1 MRKGVMAT
9 LMLGTA
15 LILAGCGDDAG
26 GAAAELEK
34 GQVVATV
41 GGQDITIHEL
51 NAELQGVALP
61 TGERRK
67 AIEQAALQQIVNR
80 RILADIARERG
91 IDETPAFVLQKK
103 RTEEA
108 LLVQLL
114 QQQLASKIQPPTR
127 EQADAFIR
135 QNPNL
140 FAERKVFTIDQIQFE
155 QPEDL
160 RTLAAFEPLQTMDEV
175 ESKLIQDGVEYRRLP
190 ATLDAVG
197 ANPELI
203 AQVLKLPPGEVFLIP
218 TGRAVLA
225 NRVTDTR
232 VEPFTGD
239 RAVQYAMQIL
249 QQQKL
254 ATAAGTELD
263 ATLKKARDEV
273 QYQKGYAPPE
283 PKQAPGAAPAAP
295 GAAPAPGATPAPA
308 ATTTPAG

>member
-1 MRKGVMAT
+1 MRKGVIAT

-41 GGQDITIHEL
+41 GGDDITIHEL

-61 TGERRK
+61 TGERRR

-127 EQADAFIR
+127 DEADAFIR

-175 ESKLIQDGVEYRRLP
+175 ESKLIQDGTEYRRLP

-203 AQVLKLPPGEVFLIP
+203 AQILKLPPGEVFLIP

-254 ATAAGTELD
+254 ANAASADLD
-263 ATLKKARDEV
+263 ETLKKARDKV
-273 QYQKGYAPPE
+273 QYQKGYAPPQ
-283 PKQAPGAAPAAP
+283 PKQAP
-295 GAAPAPGATPAPA
+295 GAAPAPGATPTPA
-308 ATTTPAG
+308 ATPAS

>member
-1 MRKGVMAT
+1 MRKGVIAT

-15 LILAGCGDDAG
+15 LMLAGCGDDAEG
-26 GAAAELEK
+26 PAAELEK

-41 GGQDITIHEL
+41 GGEDITIHEL

-61 TGERRK
+61 TGERRR

-80 RILADIARERG
+80 RILAGIARERG
-91 IDETPAFVLQKK
+91 IDETPAFVLQRK

-127 EQADAFIR
+127 DQAEAFIR
-135 QNPNL
+135 ENPNL
-140 FAERKVFTIDQIQFE
+140 FAQRKIFTIDQIQFE

-203 AQVLKLPPGEVFLIP
+203 SQVLKLPPGEVFLIP

-239 RAVQYAMQIL
+239 RAIQYAMQVL

-254 ATAAGTELD
+254 ATAASSELD
-263 ATLKKARDEV
+263 ETLKKAREEV
-273 QYQKGYAPPE
+273 KYQTGYAPPE
-283 PKQAPGAAPAAP
+283 PKQAPGAAPTP
-295 GAAPAPGATPAPA
+295 GASPTPGATPTPA
-308 ATTTPAG
+308 ATATPAG